1 MQRTYYLIALT
12 FITVMSTQAQEQT
25 NQELPYYQIPTAPE
39 KYTAGTVAART
50 IDALGFRYY
59 WATEGLTGKDLM
71 YKPNKEGRST
81 GETVDHILGLS
92 KMILKAT
99 SLKADD
105 TNTEELTFE
114 QKRKLTLENFKKAST
129 IFKSATNLEEHEL
142 VFNEKF
148 KLPFWN
154 AINGPIADAIWH
166 SGQIVVMRRSS
177 GNPMP
182 KGVNVLMGTKN

>member
-1 MQRTYYLIALT
+1 MKPTYIFIALA
-12 FITVMSTQAQEQT
+12 FIIMMSANAQEQSKQ
-25 NQELPYYQIPTAPE
+25 NLPYYQIPEAPE
-39 KYTAGTVAART
+39 NFTAGTVAART

-59 WATEGLTGKDLM
+59 WATEGLRLKDLT
-71 YKPNKEGRST
+71 YKPNKEGRTT
-81 GETVDHILGLS
+81 GETVDHIYDLS
-92 KMILKAT
+92 KMILKTT
-99 SLKADD
+99 SLKIDED
-105 TNTEELTFE
+105 KNQELSFEE
-114 QKRKLTLENFKKAST
+114 KRKRTLENLKKVSDVL
-129 IFKSATNLEEHEL
+129 KNATDLKEHEL

-182 KGVNVLMGTKN
+182 KGVNVLMGTKK